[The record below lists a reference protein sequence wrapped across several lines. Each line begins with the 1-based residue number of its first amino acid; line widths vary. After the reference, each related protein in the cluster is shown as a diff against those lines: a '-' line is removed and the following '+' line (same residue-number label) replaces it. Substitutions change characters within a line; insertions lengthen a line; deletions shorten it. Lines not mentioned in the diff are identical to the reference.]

1 MRIFASARVA
11 VLDNDPERRAALC
24 KALSELGMLQLLP
37 VSSAE
42 EARMLAKGAPVD
54 LCIVDSAGIT
64 PDEIVMKNDIPPN
77 PFDSARTPAIL
88 IAANPGR
95 QTVQAA
101 ASSGYRLV
109 MPAPVVPRVL
119 YRRIGSILQK
129 VRRAGRIGSPEL
141 TPAPIVHSTG
151 LRPD

>member
-24 KALSELGMLQLLP
+24 KALTELGMLQLLP
-37 VSSAE
+37 VGTAE
-42 EARMLAKGAPVD
+42 EARMLARGAPVD
-54 LCIVDSAGIT
+54 LCIVDAAGISL
-64 PDEIVMKNDIPPN
+64 EGIAGKNNIQPN
-77 PFDSARTPAIL
+77 PFDPARTPAIL
-88 IAANPGR
+88 IAADLGH
-95 QTVQAA
+95 QTVRAA
-101 ASSGYRLV
+101 MSSGYRLV

-129 VRRAGRIGSPEL
+129 VRRAGRIGEAEL
-141 TPAPIVHSTG
+141 APASIVQSTG

>member
-24 KALSELGMLQLLP
+24 NALAELGMLQLLP
-37 VSSAE
+37 VSTPE
-42 EARMLAKGAPVD
+42 EARMLARGAPVD
-54 LCIVDSAGIT
+54 LCIVDAAGISA
-64 PDEIVMKNDIPPN
+64 DERSAKNGIPPN
-77 PFDSARTPAIL
+77 PFDPARTPAIL
-88 IAANPGR
+88 VAADPGR

-101 ASSGYRLV
+101 MSSGYRLV
-109 MPAPVVPRVL
+109 MPSPVVPRIL

-129 VRRAGRIGSPEL
+129 VRRAGRVNSPEL
-141 TPAPIVHSTG
+141 ASAPIAHSPG